1 MMCAIYGWHGMKIL
15 LTNTI
20 LGLNKAF
27 SLPDK
32 TFLFQMKRKKWKIN
46 AHSVV

>member
-1 MMCAIYGWHGMKIL
+1 MIRAIYGWHGLKIL
-15 LTNTI
+15 LTNNI

-32 TFLFQMKRKKWKIN
+32 TFFIPNEKKEMKD
-46 AHSVV
+46 